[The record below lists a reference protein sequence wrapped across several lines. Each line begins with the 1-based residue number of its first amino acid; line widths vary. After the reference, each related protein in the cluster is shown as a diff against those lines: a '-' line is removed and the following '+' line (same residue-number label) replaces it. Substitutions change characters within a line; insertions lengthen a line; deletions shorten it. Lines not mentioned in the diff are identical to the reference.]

1 MHATLESSVLN
12 DPVLSIVREK
22 LRAHYGKRLEGALLF
37 GSRARGDHRADSDYD
52 IAVMLSDYNYTMDE
66 VLQLAELSW
75 EIQKTSGSIVSFKPV
90 PPRSQWR
97 GTPFSN
103 EIARDGLAF

>member
-1 MHATLESSVLN
+1 MHATLEPSVLN
-12 DPVLSIVREK
+12 DPILSIVREK

-37 GSRARGDHRADSDYD
+37 GSRARGDNRADSDYD

-90 PPRSQWR
+90 PPRGQWR
-97 GTPFSN
+97 DTPFSN
-103 EIARDGLAF
+103 EIVRDGLAL